1 MEKEIILQ
9 IFFRFFLN
17 FAEIFDVIL
26 KHQGKRR
33 LYLPLPFFVAKAIA
47 FFLETLPN
55 PLLTRD
61 QINLLHYDSVST
73 KGIANLR
80 KIVKNPISMET
91 VVKNYL

>member
-1 MEKEIILQ
+1 MTLGVLWCHSGLFGQSSWLEI
-9 IFFRFFLN
+9 RFLF
-17 FAEIFDVIL
+17 
-26 KHQGKRR
+26 
-33 LYLPLPFFVAKAIA
+33 LPFFVAKSIA